1 MYSVDWVKLHFAN
14 AGQSHLPV
22 QKTKTTVTRISSS
35 STALLHNNVYG
46 KGADIWPESQEDAVE
61 LSSSFPNGII
71 PYSKQPQNQAQSSGR
86 RRRRRR
92 TGSRNYIKRILR
104 RAASKEELDHEG
116 EIKSIDKTPIA
127 IGLSLVIRGLVRPMD
142 VALVACW
149 TAYFIILNM
158 TARSGRSDSTAG
170 GQVPIMPALPPQG
183 HVPAILTN
191 PMGSNFESSS
201 SYRQWLNLGAVV
213 GLIGPLSMIIYYLVK
228 ADMMDAARVVS
239 RPLFLLCCQ
248 IVTEAIS
255 KKSLIPLPL
264 RILIPIIYNTSLLAY
279 LWSWVTT
286 STYLGRIGLGL
297 GVINIVYWALNL
309 LAFLIPIA
317 SVRYM
322 RAYFFGVEAEEVTT
336 RIGLEETT
344 GLIPNYNL

>member
-1 MYSVDWVKLHFAN
+1 MLN
-14 AGQSHLPV
+14 AKSRSRRSNSISAVGLRMSSLILIQSASLICV
-22 QKTKTTVTRISSS
+22 TYGFRSSLLSSATTFGGSNIRTLKKTTTVTRTSPS
-35 STALLHNNVYG
+35 STALPNNVYG

-71 PYSKQPQNQAQSSGR
+71 PYSVIIQTNIDDPIYQQQQEQQNPAQTAGR
-86 RRRRRR
+86 RRR
-92 TGSRNYIKRILR
+92 TSSRNYIKRILR
-104 RAASKEELDHEG
+104 RAASKEELDNEG
-116 EIKSIDKTPIA
+116 EIGSIHKLPIA

-158 TARSGRSDSTAG
+158 TAQSGRRDSIAG

-183 HVPAILTN
+183 HVPAILSN
-191 PMGSNFESSS
+191 PMGTKIKSSS

-213 GLIGPLSMIIYYLVK
+213 GLIGPLAMIIYYIVK

-255 KKSLIPLPL
+255 KKSLV
-264 RILIPIIYNTSLLAY
+264 SK
-279 LWSWVTT
+279 
-286 STYLGRIGLGL
+286 
-297 GVINIVYWALNL
+297 
-309 LAFLIPIA
+309 
-317 SVRYM
+317 
-322 RAYFFGVEAEEVTT
+322 
-336 RIGLEETT
+336 
-344 GLIPNYNL
+344 

>member
-1 MYSVDWVKLHFAN
+1 MSSLILI
-14 AGQSHLPV
+14 QSASLICV
-22 QKTKTTVTRISSS
+22 TYGFRSSSLSLSSTTTFGGSKIRTLKTTTAVTRISSS
-35 STALLHNNVYG
+35 STALLNNNVYG

-71 PYSKQPQNQAQSSGR
+71 PYSVIIQTNLDDSIYQQQKEQQNQAQSSG
-86 RRRRRR
+86 RRRRR

-104 RAASKEELDHEG
+104 RAASKEELDNEG

-158 TARSGRSDSTAG
+158 TARSGRRDSTAG

-191 PMGSNFESSS
+191 PMGINFESSS

-213 GLIGPLSMIIYYLVK
+213 GLIGPLSMIIYYIVK

-255 KKSLIPLPL
+255 KKSLV
-264 RILIPIIYNTSLLAY
+264 SK
-279 LWSWVTT
+279 
-286 STYLGRIGLGL
+286 
-297 GVINIVYWALNL
+297 
-309 LAFLIPIA
+309 
-317 SVRYM
+317 
-322 RAYFFGVEAEEVTT
+322 
-336 RIGLEETT
+336 
-344 GLIPNYNL
+344 

>member
-1 MYSVDWVKLHFAN
+1 MLN
-14 AGQSHLPV
+14 AKRRRSRSNSISAVGLRISSLILIQSASLICV
-22 QKTKTTVTRISSS
+22 TYGFRSSSSSLSSKTTFGGGRIRTLKTTTTVTRISSS

-71 PYSKQPQNQAQSSGR
+71 PYSVIIQTNLDDSVYQQQNQAQSSSG

-104 RAASKEELDHEG
+104 RAASKEELDNEG

-158 TARSGRSDSTAG
+158 TARSGRRDSTAG

-191 PMGSNFESSS
+191 PMGINFESSS
-201 SYRQWLNLGAVV
+201 SYRQWLNVGAVV
-213 GLIGPLSMIIYYLVK
+213 GLIGPLSMIIYYIVK

-255 KKSLIPLPL
+255 KKSLV
-264 RILIPIIYNTSLLAY
+264 SK
-279 LWSWVTT
+279 
-286 STYLGRIGLGL
+286 
-297 GVINIVYWALNL
+297 
-309 LAFLIPIA
+309 
-317 SVRYM
+317 
-322 RAYFFGVEAEEVTT
+322 
-336 RIGLEETT
+336 
-344 GLIPNYNL
+344 

>member
-1 MYSVDWVKLHFAN
+1 MLDAKRRRSRSNSISAVGLRISSLILI
-14 AGQSHLPV
+14 QSASHVTYGFRSLSLSS
-22 QKTKTTVTRISSS
+22 KTTFGGGKIRTLKTTTTVARISSS
-35 STALLHNNVYG
+35 STALLNNNVYG

-71 PYSKQPQNQAQSSGR
+71 PYSVIIQTNLDDSIYQQQKQPQNQAQSSG

-104 RAASKEELDHEG
+104 RAASKEELDNEG

-158 TARSGRSDSTAG
+158 TARSGRRDSTTAG

-213 GLIGPLSMIIYYLVK
+213 GLIGPLSMIIYYIVK

-255 KKSLIPLPL
+255 KKSLV
-264 RILIPIIYNTSLLAY
+264 SK
-279 LWSWVTT
+279 
-286 STYLGRIGLGL
+286 
-297 GVINIVYWALNL
+297 
-309 LAFLIPIA
+309 
-317 SVRYM
+317 
-322 RAYFFGVEAEEVTT
+322 
-336 RIGLEETT
+336 
-344 GLIPNYNL
+344 

>member
-1 MYSVDWVKLHFAN
+1 MLDAKRRRSRSNSISAVGLRISSLILI
-14 AGQSHLPV
+14 QSASHVTYGFRSLSLSS
-22 QKTKTTVTRISSS
+22 KTTFGGGKIRTLKTTTTVARISSS
-35 STALLHNNVYG
+35 STALLNNNVYG

-71 PYSKQPQNQAQSSGR
+71 PYSVIIQTNLDDSIYQQQKQPQNQAQSSG

-104 RAASKEELDHEG
+104 RAASKEELDNEG

-158 TARSGRSDSTAG
+158 TARSGRRDSTAG

-191 PMGSNFESSS
+191 PMGINFESSS

-213 GLIGPLSMIIYYLVK
+213 GLIGPLSMIIYYIVK

-255 KKSLIPLPL
+255 KKSLV
-264 RILIPIIYNTSLLAY
+264 SK
-279 LWSWVTT
+279 
-286 STYLGRIGLGL
+286 
-297 GVINIVYWALNL
+297 
-309 LAFLIPIA
+309 
-317 SVRYM
+317 
-322 RAYFFGVEAEEVTT
+322 
-336 RIGLEETT
+336 
-344 GLIPNYNL
+344 

>member
-1 MYSVDWVKLHFAN
+1 MLN
-14 AGQSHLPV
+14 AKRRRSRSNSISAVGLRISSLILIQSASHVTYGFRSSSSLLSTFGGGKIRTL
-22 QKTKTTVTRISSS
+22 KTTTTVTRISSS
-35 STALLHNNVYG
+35 STALLNNNVYG

-71 PYSKQPQNQAQSSGR
+71 PYSVIIQTNLDDSIYQQQKQHQNQAQSSG

-104 RAASKEELDHEG
+104 RAASKEELDNEG

-158 TARSGRSDSTAG
+158 TARSGRRDSTAG

-191 PMGSNFESSS
+191 PMGINFESSS

-213 GLIGPLSMIIYYLVK
+213 GLIGPLSMIIYYIVK

-255 KKSLIPLPL
+255 KKSLV
-264 RILIPIIYNTSLLAY
+264 SK
-279 LWSWVTT
+279 
-286 STYLGRIGLGL
+286 
-297 GVINIVYWALNL
+297 
-309 LAFLIPIA
+309 
-317 SVRYM
+317 
-322 RAYFFGVEAEEVTT
+322 
-336 RIGLEETT
+336 
-344 GLIPNYNL
+344 

>member
-1 MYSVDWVKLHFAN
+1 MLN
-14 AGQSHLPV
+14 AKRRRSRSNSISAVGLRISSLILIQSASLICV
-22 QKTKTTVTRISSS
+22 TYGFRSSSLSLSSATIFGGSKIRTLKTKTTVTRISSS

-71 PYSKQPQNQAQSSGR
+71 PYSVIIQTNLDDSIYQQQKQPQNQAQSSG

-104 RAASKEELDHEG
+104 RAASKEELDNEG

-158 TARSGRSDSTAG
+158 TARSGRRDSTAG

-213 GLIGPLSMIIYYLVK
+213 GLIGPLSMIIYYIVK

-255 KKSLIPLPL
+255 KKSLV
-264 RILIPIIYNTSLLAY
+264 SK
-279 LWSWVTT
+279 
-286 STYLGRIGLGL
+286 
-297 GVINIVYWALNL
+297 
-309 LAFLIPIA
+309 
-317 SVRYM
+317 
-322 RAYFFGVEAEEVTT
+322 
-336 RIGLEETT
+336 
-344 GLIPNYNL
+344 

>member
-1 MYSVDWVKLHFAN
+1 MLN
-14 AGQSHLPV
+14 AKRRRSRSNSISAVGLRISSLILIQSASHVTYGFRSLSLSSTTTFGGGRIRTL
-22 QKTKTTVTRISSS
+22 KTTTTVTRISAS

-71 PYSKQPQNQAQSSGR
+71 PYSVIIQTNLDDSIYQQQKQPQNQAQSSG

-104 RAASKEELDHEG
+104 RAASKEELDNEG

-158 TARSGRSDSTAG
+158 TARSGRRDSTTAG

-213 GLIGPLSMIIYYLVK
+213 GLIGPLSMTIYYIVK

-255 KKSLIPLPL
+255 KKSLV
-264 RILIPIIYNTSLLAY
+264 SK
-279 LWSWVTT
+279 
-286 STYLGRIGLGL
+286 
-297 GVINIVYWALNL
+297 
-309 LAFLIPIA
+309 
-317 SVRYM
+317 
-322 RAYFFGVEAEEVTT
+322 
-336 RIGLEETT
+336 
-344 GLIPNYNL
+344 

>member
-1 MYSVDWVKLHFAN
+1 MSSLILI
-14 AGQSHLPV
+14 QSASHVTYGFRSSSSSLSSTTTFGGSKI
-22 QKTKTTVTRISSS
+22 KTLKTTTTVTRISSS

-71 PYSKQPQNQAQSSGR
+71 PYSVIIQTNLDDSIYQQQKQPQNQAQSSG

-158 TARSGRSDSTAG
+158 TARSGRRDSTAG

-213 GLIGPLSMIIYYLVK
+213 GLIGPLSMIIYYIVK

-255 KKSLIPLPL
+255 KKSLV
-264 RILIPIIYNTSLLAY
+264 SK
-279 LWSWVTT
+279 
-286 STYLGRIGLGL
+286 
-297 GVINIVYWALNL
+297 
-309 LAFLIPIA
+309 
-317 SVRYM
+317 
-322 RAYFFGVEAEEVTT
+322 
-336 RIGLEETT
+336 
-344 GLIPNYNL
+344 